1 MSDPLVDTE
10 TAPDAPRPTGKVV
23 VILLAAAVAVV
34 AIGLITAP
42 PRPED
47 RTKIIAAQLRCPV
60 CQSESVLDSPSDT
73 ARQMRE
79 LIASQV
85 AEGRTDQEIIDYF
98 VARYGTWILLD
109 PPASPR
115 TIPLLVAPAVILLL
129 GLWLIRGRL
138 RPRRRRPAVP
148 PS

>member
-1 MSDPLVDTE
+1 MSDQRPDPPG
-10 TAPDAPRPTGKVV
+10 PDAPRPTRRALVV
-23 VILLAAAVAVV
+23 LLAVAVGV
-34 AIGLITAP
+34 VTVGLLTAP

-73 ARQMRE
+73 AREMRE

-109 PPASPR
+109 PPPSPR
-115 TIPLLVAPAVILLL
+115 TLPLLVAPAIVLVV
-129 GLWLIRGRL
+129 GLWLIRGRI
-138 RPRRRRPAVP
+138 RPRRARRVTSPR
-148 PS
+148 